1 MEAPRETDGRKGRQ
15 RGGDQEEV
23 DFHERG
29 GDGRY
34 RGKDGGARRSPL
46 GGGAGELITLR
57 VLVCSNIHVSAPRSV
72 FQQLSAA
79 FK

>member
-1 MEAPRETDGRKGRQ
+1 MKEVETAGIGGR
-15 RGGDQEEV
+15 
-23 DFHERG
+23 
-29 GDGRY
+29 
-34 RGKDGGARRSPL
+34 DGGARRSPL

-57 VLVCSNIHVSAPRSV
+57 VLVCYNIHVSAPRSL

>member
-1 MEAPRETDGRKGRQ
+1 MKEVETAGIGGRG
-15 RGGDQEEV
+15 
-23 DFHERG
+23 
-29 GDGRY
+29 
-34 RGKDGGARRSPL
+34 GGARRSPL

-57 VLVCSNIHVSAPRSV
+57 VLVCYNIRVSAPRSL